1 MAADKLI
8 GGVMEWVVDVAQCM
22 VCKKV
27 NARAVSALSNCYGI
41 YFNEKL
47 EKPPDSRGKNKI
59 NDRI

>member
-1 MAADKLI
+1 
-8 GGVMEWVVDVAQCM
+8 MEWVVRGGGGVGMVDVAQCI

-47 EKPPDSRGKNKI
+47 ENPPDSRGKNKI